1 MRTWISAAAVLAA
14 VIVSGV
20 GVRTQAGPPA
30 QLAAKPT
37 LYVVSNSHLD
47 TQWNWTVQDT
57 IRDLIPP
64 TFRDNFKLF
73 EKFPDYVF
81 NYEAAIHYMWFK
93 EYHPQEWATLQ
104 KYVASGRWKL
114 SGGWVSAAD
123 THVPS
128 PEALMRQALYGKRF
142 FRQEFGR
149 VPVDVYLPDCFGFG
163 FALPATASHSGFGAF
178 STQKLSWGAAMPPP
192 FAVGRWKGVDGSWLV
207 AALRAGDYVAEIRSD
222 ISTDSKWNGD
232 LVGLGDGHKVGFRY
246 FGVGDQGGAP
256 DADSVAWLE
265 KAITNPKGAVTVRN
279 TSADQL
285 SRDLTDSEKAALPE
299 YEGELL
305 LKTHG
310 VGCFTSQAVMK
321 QWNRR
326 NEILADAAER
336 ASLAAEWLGGAS
348 YPRDEIR
355 TAWIRFLWHQFHDDL
370 TGTSIPQAY
379 RFSWNDELIS
389 LNQFAGIT
397 TGAIGALATGF
408 DTRAAGVPL
417 VVYNPLAMARRDP
430 VDALVRF
437 DRPAPASVRVVD
449 TQTGIDVPAQVLS
462 VVGMTARV
470 LFLAEMPPVGF
481 KVFDVR
487 SGAAPASRQ
496 ASSLKV
502 TPSSLENERY
512 VVRLDANGDVSSIMD
527 REAGK
532 DLLGGP
538 ARLELL
544 NDLSTRWPAWEI
556 PWSEVSKPPRTFAA
570 SPRVRIVER
579 GPARVA
585 LEVTRTAAGSTFVQ
599 RISLAAGGDRL
610 EFDTKV
616 DWRTPGTLLKA
627 SFPLSASD
635 SKATYD
641 LGLGTIERPNAHE
654 NLYEVPGQ
662 QWADLTDR
670 DGSYGTAI
678 LNDGKYGWDKP
689 SDHTLR
695 LTLIHTPK
703 TDKNFVYQSSN
714 DIGHHHFAYAIAG
727 HAGDW
732 RAGRVPPRA
741 ARLNQPL
748 MAFQTKPHAGA
759 IGRSFSMLSIKAD
772 PGQVAVGAFKKA
784 EDTDEVVLRVR
795 EVYGRPANR
804 VEITLPAAMTA
815 AREVN
820 AAEEGVGPIE
830 LTGGK
835 LSFDLARY
843 QTRTFVVKPGTT
855 AARLM
860 LPESSPVDLPFDLD
874 GYSADGDRA
883 NGDLDGKGRTIPAE
897 LLPDVLKVDAVA
909 FTLGPAGPG
918 LKNTLTTKGQRIV
931 LPAGDQSRLYI
942 LAAAVGGDTEGT
954 FVFERAGAPARQVT
968 LRVDDWEGA
977 VGQWDSRLADDR
989 LLREV
994 FVVSTSKDQS
1004 WPLDTIQSQMV
1015 VKVDSDGVL
1024 QGTERLQPAFVKR
1037 SRVTFVATHRHR
1049 PQGNEPYIFAYL
1061 FRYALDIP
1069 KGATSVVLPA
1079 NDRIRVFAMT
1089 ATRRDYGDTIAAGE
1103 LYVPEIQRQ
1112 SPAPGPAGRGREGK

>member
-1 MRTWISAAAVLAA
+1 MRTWISTAAVLA
-14 VIVSGV
+14 VVVLSGV
-20 GVRTQAGPPA
+20 GLRTQEGQPA
-30 QLAAKPT
+30 QSAKKPT

-93 EYHPQEWATLQ
+93 EYHPEEWATLQ
-104 KYVASGRWKL
+104 KYVAAGRWKL

-149 VPVDVYLPDCFGFG
+149 VPVDIYLPDCFGFG
-163 FALPATASHSGFGAF
+163 FALPATANHSGFKAF

-192 FAVGRWKGVDGSWLV
+192 FALGRWKGVDGSSLV

-222 ISTDSKWNGD
+222 VSTDPKWNSD
-232 LVGLGDGHKVGFRY
+232 LVSLGEGDKVGFRY

-265 KAITNPKGAVTVRN
+265 KAIGNPKGAVTVRN

-285 SRDLTDSEKAALPE
+285 SRDLTDLQKAALPE

-326 NEILADAAER
+326 NELLGDAAER
-336 ASLAAEWLGGAS
+336 ASLAAEWLGGPS

-397 TGAIGALATGF
+397 TGAVGAVATGL
-408 DTRAAGVPL
+408 DTRATGVPL
-417 VVYNPLAMARRDP
+417 VVYNPLAMTRRDP
-430 VDALVRF
+430 VEALVRF
-437 DRPAPASVRVVD
+437 DGPAPAAVHVVD
-449 TQTGIDVPAQVLS
+449 TATGSDVPAQVLS
-462 VVGMTARV
+462 VGGTTARV
-470 LFLAEMPPVGF
+470 LFLAEMPSIGF

-487 SGAAPASRQ
+487 RGAAPAARQ
-496 ASSLKV
+496 ASKLKV
-502 TPSSLENERY
+502 TLSSLENERY
-512 VVRLDANGDVSSIMD
+512 EVKLDARGDVSSILD
-527 REAGK
+527 REAGRE
-532 DLLGGP
+532 LLGGP
-538 ARLELL
+538 VRLELL

-556 PWSEVSKPPRTFAA
+556 TWSEVSKPPRAYPA
-570 SPRVRIVER
+570 SPRVRIVEP

-585 LEVTRTAAGSTFVQ
+585 LEVTRTAGGSTFVQ

-610 EFDTKV
+610 ELDTSV
-616 DWRTPGTLLKA
+616 DWKTPGTLLKA
-627 SFPLSASD
+627 SFPLSASN

-641 LGLGTIERPNAHE
+641 LGLGTIERPNAQE

-662 QWADLTDR
+662 QWADVTDQA
-670 DGSYGTAI
+670 GSYGVAI

-689 SDHTLR
+689 ANGTLR

-703 TDKNFVYQSSN
+703 TDRNYVYQSSN
-714 DIGHHHFAYAIAG
+714 DIGHHRFTYAIAG

-732 RAGRVPPRA
+732 RAGRVPARA
-741 ARLNQPL
+741 SRLNQRL
-748 MAFQTKPHAGA
+748 MAFQTKPHAGT
-759 IGRSFSMLSIKAD
+759 IGRSFSMLSINPD
-772 PGQVAVGAFKKA
+772 GGQVAVRAFKKA
-784 EDTDEVVLRVR
+784 EDSDEVVLRLQ
-795 EVYGRPANR
+795 ELHGRPANR
-804 VEITLPAAMTA
+804 IEIALPVAITA

-820 AAEEGVGPIE
+820 AAEEAQGAIG

-835 LSFDLARY
+835 LTVDLARY
-843 QTRTFVVKPGTT
+843 QTRTFAIKPGT
-855 AARLM
+855 ASARLM
-860 LPESSPVDLPFDLD
+860 LPENSPVDLPFDLD
-874 GYSADGDRA
+874 GFSSDADRRD
-883 NGDLDGKGRTIPAE
+883 GDLDGKGRTIPAE
-897 LLPDVLKVDAVA
+897 LLPDLLKVDGVS
-909 FTLGPAGPG
+909 FTFGPAGVG
-918 LKNTLTTKGQRIV
+918 AKNVLMAKGQRIA

-942 LAAAVGGDTEGT
+942 LAAAVGGDTVGT
-954 FVFERAGAPARQVT
+954 LAFERAGAPARRVT
-968 LRVDDWEGA
+968 LTFDDWEGA
-977 VGQWDSRLADDR
+977 VGQWDSRLSDDR

-994 FVVSTSKDQS
+994 FVVPTSKDQS
-1004 WPLDTIQSQMV
+1004 WPLGTIEDQMG
-1015 VKVDSDGVL
+1015 VKVDSSGVL
-1024 QGTERLQPAFVKR
+1024 QGAERLQPAFVKR
-1037 SRVTFVATHRHR
+1037 DRVAWVATHRHS
-1049 PQGNEPYIFAYL
+1049 PQGNEPYVFAYFFKYVL
-1061 FRYALDIP
+1061 EIP
-1069 KGATSVVLPA
+1069 RGATSVLLPA
-1079 NDRIRVFAMT
+1079 NDRVRVFAMT
-1089 ATRRDYGDTIAAGE
+1089 ATRRDYGETIAAGE
-1103 LYVPEIQRQ
+1103 LYAPEILRQ
-1112 SPAPGPAGRGREGK
+1112 SPAPGR

>member
-1 MRTWISAAAVLAA
+1 MKTWIPAAAVLVA

-20 GVRTQAGPPA
+20 GVGTQAGQPA
-30 QLAAKPT
+30 PAATKPT

-64 TFRDNFKLF
+64 TFRDNFNLF
-73 EKFPDYVF
+73 EKFPSYVF

-93 EYHPQEWATLQ
+93 EYYPQEWAMLQ

-123 THVPS
+123 THLPS
-128 PEALMRQALYGKRF
+128 PEALMRQALYGKQF
-142 FRQEFGR
+142 FRQQFGR
-149 VPVDVYLPDCFGFG
+149 APLDIYLPDCFGFG
-163 FALPATASHSGFGAF
+163 FALPSTARHSGFEAF

-222 ISTDSKWNGD
+222 ISNDSKWNSD
-232 LVGLGDGHKVGFRY
+232 LVDLGDGHKVGFRY

-265 KAITNPKGAVTVRN
+265 KAIANPKGAVTVRN

-285 SRDLTDSEKAALPE
+285 SRDLTDAEKAALPE

-310 VGCFTSQAVMK
+310 VACFTSQAVMK

-326 NEILADAAER
+326 NELLADAAER
-336 ASLAAEWLGGAS
+336 ASLAAEWLGGGG
-348 YPRDEIR
+348 YPRDAIR
-355 TAWIRFLWHQFHDDL
+355 AAWIRFLWHQFHDDL

-408 DTRAAGVPL
+408 DTRATGVPL
-417 VVYNPLAMARRDP
+417 VVYNPIATARRDP

-437 DRPAPASVRVVD
+437 DRPAPASVHVVD
-449 TQTGIDVPAQVLS
+449 TATGADVPAQVLS
-462 VVGMTARV
+462 VAGRTARV

-487 SGAAPASRQ
+487 SGAAPASRR

-502 TPSSLENERY
+502 TPTSLENERY
-512 VVRLDANGDVSSIMD
+512 VVKIDANGDVSSIVD

-538 ARLELL
+538 ATLELL

-556 PWSEVSKPPRTFAA
+556 TWSEVSKPPLALAA
-570 SPRVRIVER
+570 SPRVRIVEQ

-585 LEVTRTAAGSTFVQ
+585 LEVARTAAGSTFLQ

-610 EFDTKV
+610 EFDTRV

-670 DGSYGTAI
+670 TGAYGTAI

-689 SDHTLR
+689 SDRTLR

-703 TDKNFVYQSSN
+703 TAQNFVYQSSN
-714 DIGHHHFAYAIAG
+714 DIGHHRFVYAIAG

-732 RAGRVPPRA
+732 RAGRVPERA

-759 IGRSFSMLSIKAD
+759 IGRSFSMLSVKAD
-772 PGQVAVGAFKKA
+772 PGQVAVSAFKKA

-804 VEITLPAAMTA
+804 VEIALPVAMTA
-815 AREVN
+815 AREAN
-820 AAEEGVGPIE
+820 AAEEVVGPIG
-830 LTGGK
+830 LSDGK
-835 LSFDLARY
+835 LSFGLARY
-843 QTRTFVVKPGTT
+843 QARTFIVKPGTM

-860 LPESSPVDLPFDLD
+860 LPESSPLALPFDLD
-874 GYSADGDRA
+874 GFSPDSDRA
-883 NGDLDGKGRTIPAE
+883 DGDLDGKGHTIPAE
-897 LLPDVLKVDAVA
+897 LLPDVLKVDAVS
-909 FTLGPAGPG
+909 FSLGPGGPG
-918 LKNTLTTKGQRIV
+918 AKNTLTAKGQRIA
-931 LPAGDQSRLYI
+931 LPAGDRSRLYL

-954 FVFERAGAPARQVT
+954 FVFEQAGVPARRVT
-968 LRVDDWEGA
+968 LKVDDWEGA
-977 VGQWDSRLADDR
+977 IGQWDSRLADDR

-994 FVVSTSKDQS
+994 FVVSTSKAQS
-1004 WPLDTIQSQMV
+1004 WPLDTIQGQMV
-1015 VKVDSDGVL
+1015 VKVDSNGVL
-1024 QGTERLQPAFVKR
+1024 QGAERMQPAFVKR
-1037 SRVTFVATHRHR
+1037 SRLALVATHRHR
-1049 PQGNEPYIFAYL
+1049 TEGNEPYIFANV
-1061 FRYALDIP
+1061 FRYALEIP
-1069 KGATSVVLPA
+1069 RGTTTVVLPT
-1079 NDRIRVFAMT
+1079 NDRIRIFAMT
-1089 ATRRDYGDTIAAGE
+1089 VARRDYGDTIAAGE
-1103 LYVPEIQRQ
+1103 LYVPEIERQ
-1112 SPAPGPAGRGREGK
+1112 SPGEGR

>member
-1 MRTWISAAAVLAA
+1 MRAWIPSATVLAA
-14 VIVSGV
+14 LTVSGAGV
-20 GVRTQAGPPA
+20 GTQAGQPA
-30 QLAAKPT
+30 QAAAKPT

-93 EYHPQEWATLQ
+93 EYHPEEWATLR
-104 KYVASGRWKL
+104 KYVAAGRWKL

-128 PEALMRQALYGKRF
+128 PEALMRQALYGRRF

-149 VPVDVYLPDCFGFG
+149 VPVDIYLPDCFGFG
-163 FALPATASHSGFGAF
+163 FALPSTARHSGFEAF
-178 STQKLSWGAAMPPP
+178 STQKLSWGAATAPP
-192 FAVGRWKGVDGSWLV
+192 FAVGRWKGADGSWLV
-207 AALRAGDYVAEIRSD
+207 AALRAGDYVAQIRSD
-222 ISTDSKWNGD
+222 ISTDPKWNAD
-232 LVGLGDGHKVGFRY
+232 LVDLGDGNRVGFRY

-265 KAITNPKGAVTVRN
+265 KAIANPRGAVAVRN

-285 SRDLTDSEKAALPE
+285 SRDLTDPEKAALPE

-310 VGCFTSQAVMK
+310 VGCFTSQAAMK

-326 NEILADAAER
+326 NELLADAAER

-348 YPRDEIR
+348 YPREELR

-397 TGAIGALATGF
+397 TGAVGALATGL
-408 DTRAAGVPL
+408 DTRATGVPL
-417 VVYNPLAMARRDP
+417 VVYNPLAMERRDA
-430 VDALVRF
+430 VEALVRF
-437 DRPAPASVRVVD
+437 GRPAPASVRVVD
-449 TQTGIDVPAQVLS
+449 TATGADVPAQVLS
-462 VVGMTARV
+462 IAGTMARV

-487 SGAAPASRQ
+487 SGAVPAGRRT
-496 ASSLKV
+496 SSLRV

-512 VVRLDANGDVSSIMD
+512 MVKLDANGDVSSITD

-556 PWSEVSKPPRTFAA
+556 TWSEVSKPPRTVAA
-570 SPRVRIVER
+570 SPRVRIVEQ

-585 LEVTRTAAGSTFVQ
+585 LEVARTAAGSTIVQ

-610 EFDTKV
+610 EFDTRV
-616 DWRTPGTLLKA
+616 DWKTPGTLLKA
-627 SFPLSASD
+627 SFPLSASNTR
-635 SKATYD
+635 ATYD
-641 LGLGTIERPNAHE
+641 LGLGTIERPNAQE

-662 QWADLTDR
+662 QWADLTNR
-670 DGSYGTAI
+670 DGSYGASV

-689 SDHTLR
+689 SDGTLR

-714 DIGHHHFAYAIAG
+714 DIGHHRFTYAIAG
-727 HAGDW
+727 HKGDW
-732 RAGRVPPRA
+732 RAGLIPSRA

-748 MAFQTKPHAGA
+748 MAFQARPHDGA
-759 IGRSFSMLSIKAD
+759 IGRSLSLLSVKAE
-772 PGQVAVGAFKKA
+772 PGQVAVRALKKA
-784 EDTDEVVLRVR
+784 EDTDEVVIRVQ
-795 EVYGRPANR
+795 ETYGRPASR
-804 VEITLPAAMTA
+804 VEIALPVAMTA
-815 AREVN
+815 AREAN
-820 AAEEGVGPIE
+820 AAEEAVGPIE
-830 LTGGK
+830 LTGGR
-835 LSFDLARY
+835 LIFDLARY
-843 QTRTFVVKPGTT
+843 QTRTFVVRPGRMS
-855 AARLM
+855 ARLM
-860 LPESSPVDLPFDLD
+860 LPESSPLDLPFDLD
-874 GYSADGDRA
+874 GFSPDADRA
-883 NGDLDGKGRTIPAE
+883 DGDLDGKGRTIPSE
-897 LLPDVLKVDAVA
+897 LLPSVMKIDAVS
-909 FTLGPAGPG
+909 FTLGPTGPG
-918 LKNTLTTKGQRIV
+918 LKNVLTTKGQRV
-931 LPAGDQSRLYI
+931 ALPPGDQSRLYL

-954 FVFERAGAPARQVT
+954 FAFERAGAPAHRVS
-968 LRVDDWEGA
+968 LKVDDWEGA

-1004 WPLDTIQSQMV
+1004 WPLDTIQGQMV
-1015 VKVDSDGVL
+1015 VKVDTGGVL
-1024 QGTERLQPAFVKR
+1024 QGAERLFPAFVKR
-1037 SRVTFVATHRHR
+1037 NRLAFVATHRHR
-1049 PQGNEPYIFAYL
+1049 AQGNEPYIFAYL
-1061 FRYALDIP
+1061 FRYALEIP
-1069 KGATSVVLPA
+1069 RGTSAIVLPT
-1079 NDRIRVFAMT
+1079 NDRIRIFAMT
-1089 ATRRDYGDTIAAGE
+1089 AARRDYGDTIAAGE

-1112 SPAPGPAGRGREGK
+1112 SPAAGK